1 MIVLLFVD
9 YRLFE
14 NDSKDF
20 YFFQKYEK
28 IEIFGKFKIYFFL
41 CNRKP

>member
-14 NDSKDF
+14 NDSKNSENSPD
-20 YFFQKYEK
+20 YGWIQEK
-28 IEIFGKFKIYFFL
+28 
-41 CNRKP
+41 

>member
-14 NDSKDF
+14 NDSKNTKKSQKTVLISDIFIF
-20 YFFQKYEK
+20 YDS
-28 IEIFGKFKIYFFL
+28 
-41 CNRKP
+41 